1 MTAAVYRSL
10 TLDALPRQAVG
21 VRYWISSVTMS
32 PFGVT

>member
-10 TLDALPRQAVG
+10 TLDALPRQASG
-21 VRYWISSVTMS
+21 ARYWISSVTMS